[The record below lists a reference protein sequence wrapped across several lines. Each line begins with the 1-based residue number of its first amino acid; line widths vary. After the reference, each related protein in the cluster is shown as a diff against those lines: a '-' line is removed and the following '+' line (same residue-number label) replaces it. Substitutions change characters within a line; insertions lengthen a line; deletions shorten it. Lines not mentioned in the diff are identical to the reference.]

1 MMTRA
6 SWLWPMIITLSLLA
20 AIAAIVTNAPQA
32 VRAPAVLW
40 FLVVC
45 PGMAFVRLLQ
55 VRDAWAEWTLA
66 IALSLAIDALV
77 AIFILYV
84 GLWSPTWI
92 LVVIATL
99 TLAGV
104 LFQFASAVEQTYRFY
119 RRPLEWK
126 EGQR

>member
-1 MMTRA
+1 M
-6 SWLWPMIITLSLLA
+6 LIILSLLA
-20 AIAAIVTNAPQA
+20 TIAVIVADAPQPFRA
-32 VRAPAVLW
+32 VVVLW
-40 FLVVC
+40 FLILC

-55 VRDAWAEWTLA
+55 VKDAWAEWTLA

-84 GLWSPTWI
+84 GLWSPVWI
-92 LVVIATL
+92 LVVIAIL

-104 LFQFASAVEQTYRFY
+104 LFQFANAVEHTYRAY
-119 RRPLEWK
+119 RRPLGWK